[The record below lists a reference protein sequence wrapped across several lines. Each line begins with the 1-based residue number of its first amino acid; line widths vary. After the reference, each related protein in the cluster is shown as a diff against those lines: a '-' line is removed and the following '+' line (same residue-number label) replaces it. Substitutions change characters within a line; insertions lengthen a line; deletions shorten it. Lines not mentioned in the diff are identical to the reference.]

1 MSEIKNIDQLFKAK
15 LSGRQEAYSESG
27 WAGAEQLL
35 NRHYKW
41 LFWKKLGLM
50 SLPLLLII
58 GAAVAYNTIDGQ
70 PVEQGT
76 TAMDSQSTEAQK
88 SLNQNEETLMA
99 VSTQPEIE
107 TQQVG
112 ITESAAVQATQS
124 VEKSTFT
131 SAETSK
137 NSNKSITPRTKTS
150 SKNQIIS
157 TNDLGSDEMQMAE
170 AQPMAM
176 QKADAIELTTYAK
189 SSAAKLEQQMDML
202 SFMPA
207 FGAPHMRYGKAP
219 GTLDAPAAAPAML
232 NKLRRFE
239 FSLSGGALVAQ
250 GMLNDQVKR
259 ANPSLGYHLSF
270 LADYHLNQ
278 FAFIQTGIGVHGRGG
293 LANIDTYKLNN
304 LNYTTKSLCAN
315 YLSVPIVFNYRFA
328 TRHAIGLGIQYNQL
342 MSVVAERSGTD
353 QNDLQVSSTLI
364 TEKTGFVNSDF
375 AALIQYNYDF
385 AQRWSA
391 IATAQFGMTDVTENS
406 GTNKVMDRN
415 TLVKLGCSYRLI
427 RL

>member
-50 SLPLLLII
+50 SLPLLLIM
-58 GAAVAYNTIDGQ
+58 GAAVAYNTIDEQ
-70 PVEQGT
+70 SLEQG
-76 TAMDSQSTEAQK
+76 AAAIDSQSTEAQPMF
-88 SLNQNEETLMA
+88 NQNEETLMA
-99 VSTQPEIE
+99 SASQPEKETEQIGDIE
-107 TQQVG
+107 S
-112 ITESAAVQATQS
+112 SANAATQS
-124 VEKSTFT
+124 DNQSKIT
-131 SAETSK
+131 SALSSK
-137 NSNKSITPRTKTS
+137 NSNKAITPRTKTG
-150 SKNQIIS
+150 SKNQVIS
-157 TNDLGSDEMQMAE
+157 PEENGTDELQMGD

-176 QKADAIELTTYAK
+176 QKADANKLATYSK
-189 SSAAKLEQQMDML
+189 NNAAKLEQQIDLL

-207 FGAPHMRYGKAP
+207 FGAPHMRYGKTP
-219 GTLDAPAAAPAML
+219 GTLDVPAAKPAML

-239 FSLSGGALVAQ
+239 FSVSGGALVAQ
-250 GMLNDQVKR
+250 GLLNDQVKR
-259 ANPSLGYHLSF
+259 ANPSVGYHLSF

-278 FAFIQTGIGVHGRGG
+278 FAFIQTGIGVQGRGG

-342 MSVVAERSGTD
+342 ISVVAERSGTD

-364 TEKTGFVNSDF
+364 SEKTGFVNSDF
-375 AALIQYNYDF
+375 AALVQYNYDF

-391 IATAQFGMTDVTENS
+391 IATAQFGVTDVTENS
-406 GTNKVMDRN
+406 GTNKVVDRN